1 MIMDD
6 NERYKN
12 QLKKTNVRIHDHST
26 MHNFLKQNMPGKWSP
41 MHITKLVQRLPGN
54 ERFLIKETGMTECV
68 KTVEDEVKRLLEVVN
83 LSEICSI
90 LDPHDGTGCITKYL
104 KKHLN
109 SKTKIVSNDICP
121 EHNQDGSPDLME
133 NSLNDKLYIENG
145 PFDVI
150 ITSPWFVMLDV
161 AIPFMLKYCKYF
173 LACHVP
179 SYYVLNPPEP
189 RLAYLKKL
197 SREKRIFV
205 ISSMTKDNPTRQS
218 CIWLIILKS
227 NDTQLTKKFVK
238 ISDHVI
244 PFIY

>member
-90 LDPHDGTGCITKYL
+90 LGGGAGRSRSRLPPSTPWRAS
-104 KKHLN
+104 
-109 SKTKIVSNDICP
+109 SK
-121 EHNQDGSPDLME
+121 
-133 NSLNDKLYIENG
+133 
-145 PFDVI
+145 
-150 ITSPWFVMLDV
+150 
-161 AIPFMLKYCKYF
+161 
-173 LACHVP
+173 
-179 SYYVLNPPEP
+179 
-189 RLAYLKKL
+189 
-197 SREKRIFV
+197 
-205 ISSMTKDNPTRQS
+205 SSSS
-218 CIWLIILKS
+218 CWA
-227 NDTQLTKKFVK
+227 
-238 ISDHVI
+238 
-244 PFIY
+244 